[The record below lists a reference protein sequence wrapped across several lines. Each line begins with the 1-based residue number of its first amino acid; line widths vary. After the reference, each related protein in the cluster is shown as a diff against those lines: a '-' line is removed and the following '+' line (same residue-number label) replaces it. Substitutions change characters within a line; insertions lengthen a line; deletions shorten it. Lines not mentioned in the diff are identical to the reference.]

1 MNTAS
6 KAGSCVKVTGIVTN
20 MVTAA
25 IAEAVVQFENLK
37 KLSFRSAAFSGEES
51 AATLLGQKQ
60 IPRR

>member
-1 MNTAS
+1 MNTTS

-25 IAEAVVQFENLK
+25 ITEVVVQFENSK
-37 KLSFRSAAFSGEES
+37 ELSYRSAAFSRKES
-51 AATLLGQKQ
+51 AATLLAQKQ